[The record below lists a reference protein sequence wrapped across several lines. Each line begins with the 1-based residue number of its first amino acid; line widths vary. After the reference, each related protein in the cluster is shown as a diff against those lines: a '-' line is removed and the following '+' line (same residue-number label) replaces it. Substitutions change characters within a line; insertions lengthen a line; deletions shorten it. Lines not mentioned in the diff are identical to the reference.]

1 MFIPAKLLACSS
13 LQSEQSHIFLRENVG
28 RNIFADYLTFEFSIA
43 ADALLNHQLARIG
56 RHNRQ
61 RRIGEGAAQE
71 TRRPNENEP
80 LQHLHFERTRPG
92 TSLEHGSE
100 LCR

>member
-1 MFIPAKLLACSS
+1 MR
-13 LQSEQSHIFLRENVG
+13 QSAVGTKPHISERKCRSEY
-28 RNIFADYLTFEFSIA
+28 FADYLTFEFSIA

-80 LQHLHFERTRPG
+80 LQHLDFERTRPG
-92 TSLEHGSE
+92 TSFEHGSE